1 MEWSREGLGNV
12 VKNALDHTGRGDKI
26 IITWEQTPLMTR
38 FTVADTGEGIAPED
52 IHHIFKRFYRS
63 RKEQSAG
70 VGLGLSVAKAIME
83 GQGGTIGV
91 QSGTER
97 GTKFMLSFLTKS

>member
-1 MEWSREGLGNV
+1 MGTDAPDTPEEGNISIDVSPGEMY
-12 VKNALDHTGRGDKI
+12 TKI
-26 IITWEQTPLMTR
+26 QIR
-38 FTVADTGEGIAPED
+38 DTGKGIASGHYND
-52 IHHIFKRFYRS
+52 IFKRFYRS

-91 QSGTER
+91 QRGTER